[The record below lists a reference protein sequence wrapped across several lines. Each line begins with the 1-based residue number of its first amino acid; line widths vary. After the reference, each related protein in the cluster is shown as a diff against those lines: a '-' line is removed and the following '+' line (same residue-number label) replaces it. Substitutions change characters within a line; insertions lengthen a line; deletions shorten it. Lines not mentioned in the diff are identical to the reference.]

1 MDDTIVFVVLFE
13 LEGEA
18 SSEVNVE
25 DTGFSVVLCE
35 LEGLNVDIIEAEVE
49 LCIVND
55 DVNFVIDEDKVEV
68 VAGESIKVDS
78 EVFFYYRFVLLVEC
92 TKTIFDCIKEWCS
105 SLFEIKSF
113 YLMFPGW
120 KMMLM
125 NKSTCLYILQLV
137 LQGLVF
143 WQILMFSVCWE
154 KKFHW
159 SYMS

>member
-78 EVFFYYRFVLLVEC
+78 EVFFNDRFVLLVEC
-92 TKTIFDCIKEWCS
+92 TKIIFDCIKE
-105 SLFEIKSF
+105 
-113 YLMFPGW
+113 
-120 KMMLM
+120 
-125 NKSTCLYILQLV
+125 
-137 LQGLVF
+137 
-143 WQILMFSVCWE
+143 
-154 KKFHW
+154 
-159 SYMS
+159 